1 MASLGHGLLAIT
13 IAGAC
18 AGPGEIRMGTG
29 FWGGDS
35 VLKIDFFALSVFFF
49 CGFGVRTR
57 GVLCCFV
64 LRGWNMDTDAG
75 AVSLS
80 SVTPPG
86 VHETTSQRLRTPA
99 RDGT

>member
-13 IAGAC
+13 IAGAGP
-18 AGPGEIRMGTG
+18 GPGEIRMGTG
-29 FWGGDS
+29 TGFFWGDS

-49 CGFGVRTR
+49 FVDLVAPTR

-80 SVTPPG
+80 S
-86 VHETTSQRLRTPA
+86 LTPA
-99 RDGT
+99 GC